1 MTGVRTLICGVG
13 LVVVGAAPAAAED
26 RAPTPNAPRS
36 LRMRPGKRVGQV
48 PAPDQPQATDDVAPP
63 SAPPD
68 AAMPEA
74 TVAPAPVVAAPA
86 PTITATA
93 TLSASELAQL
103 SAAATPAITVTG
115 SLIERATQTTPSA
128 LTILTRDELLAAGRT
143 MIGDILQPLPEQGNA
158 INAQFNN
165 GGDGSTRIDIRGL
178 GVDRTLVLLNGR
190 RFVPGGTGADSTV
203 DLNTIPLAV
212 IDRVEVLKDAASAV
226 YGSGA
231 IGGVVNIITRTSFTG
246 TEASLYTGQSQRG
259 DGFTYDAS
267 FITGHSTENHDGN
280 IIVSAG
286 IQSQDPVFA
295 GDRAFSQF
303 DKVFDFTTRQAS
315 NSGST
320 SIPGGRIDATK
331 IDVNG
336 DGQGD
341 PINICGAGVRL
352 CTSNGMGGF
361 RPFVAPADLYNFQPI
376 NFLYTP
382 SSRFNA
388 YTAGHYKIR
397 SNVSGFFE
405 ASYLHRES
413 DQQLAP
419 EPFAGAVPISRDSIY
434 NPFGGDV
441 FDYRRRLEEFGPR
454 ATHQSIDTLRTVVG
468 IQGGMPDDVSSLQ
481 DWKWELSYNMGRTD
495 GSLKNTGN
503 LILSHVQNAVGPS
516 FLDSSGTPRC
526 GTPSAPIFGCV
537 PMNILGAS
545 GSISPEAVAY
555 SAFTGLSTG
564 FDQEHT
570 VLATAHGKVAR
581 LPNNGDISA
590 AVSTDFRKESAE
602 FTPDPLI
609 VVGDTTGNA
618 DPATSG
624 SFHVLEA
631 AAEVSIVPARDQD
644 GLERL
649 ELDLAARAFRYERF
663 GGVTSN
669 ARALVRPIRG
679 VTVRAT
685 YATSFREPSVL
696 DMFQGK
702 SDNFPFAQDPC
713 DHALGVGARTVGLS
727 ASSTEGECAR
737 EGVPPDAM
745 FGTFQQHVVNHGNP
759 DLNPETAKVLTAGVV
774 VEPVPGLAL
783 SVDYWNIDVAQAIQQ
798 ANINAIFASC
808 YQRGIRSFCDQIR
821 RDPMT
826 HAIDFVDGPTANLG
840 GTATAGIDVAAVYDR
855 DAHEAG
861 KLHVRAEAQ
870 RLLKFDVDNGATV
883 VHGLGV
889 YDLGVYPTTKASLAA
904 SWQHPSGVGAGFNL
918 HLIGSFLECE
928 NNDCSGTPLS
938 RTVDAYAKV
947 DVFGSYAFKGG
958 HGQTL
963 ITIGVNNVFDRDP
976 SLIYV
981 GFAGDSDAATYD
993 YLGRFFY
1000 ARVTQLF

>member
-13 LVVVGAAPAAAED
+13 LVVVGAVPAAAED
-26 RAPTPNAPRS
+26 RAPTPEAPRS
-36 LRMRPGKRVGQV
+36 LRMRPAKRVGQAAPDPAV
-48 PAPDQPQATDDVAPP
+48 PAEDVAPV
-63 SAPPD
+63 PPD
-68 AAMPEA
+68 AAAPEA
-74 TVAPAPVVAAPA
+74 VTPPDAAPAPVAVIQREDLGSAGVTGMYYPPNPTAA
-86 PTITATA
+86 I
-93 TLSASELAQL
+93 
-103 SAAATPAITVTG
+103 PAITVTG
-115 SLIERATQTTPSA
+115 SLIERASLTSPSA
-128 LTILTRDELLAAGRT
+128 LTIVSRDELLAAGRT

-165 GGDGSTRIDIRGL
+165 GGDGSTRISLRGL
-178 GVDRTLVLLNGR
+178 GIDRTLVLLNGR

-212 IDRVEVLKDAASAV
+212 IDRVEVLKDGASAV

-231 IGGVVNIITRTSFTG
+231 IGGVVNLITRTNFTG

-267 FITGHSTENHDGN
+267 FITGHSTDNHDGN
-280 IIVSAG
+280 IIFSAG

-295 GDRAFSQF
+295 GDRAFSMF
-303 DKVFDFTTRQAS
+303 DKTFNFANGQVA

-320 SIPGGRIDATK
+320 SIPGGRIDASR
-331 IDVNG
+331 IDING

-341 PINICGAGVRL
+341 PINVCGIGVQL
-352 CTSNGMGGF
+352 CTSNGMGGY
-361 RPFVAPADLYNFQPI
+361 RPFVAPQDLYNFQPV

-397 SNVSGFFE
+397 GNVSGFFE

-419 EPFAGAVPISRDSIY
+419 EPFAGAATVSRDSIY

-441 FDYRRRLEEFGPR
+441 LDYRRRLEEFGPR
-454 ATHQSIDTLRTVVG
+454 ATHQSIDTLRTVIG
-468 IQGGMPDDVSSLQ
+468 IQGGMPDDVSALR
-481 DWKWELSYNMGRTD
+481 DWKWELSYNLGRTD
-495 GSLKNTGN
+495 SQQRNTGN

-516 FLDSSGTPRC
+516 FLDGNGVPTC
-526 GTPSAPIFGCV
+526 GTPTAPIPGCV
-537 PMNILGAS
+537 PMNILGPS
-545 GSISPEAVAY
+545 GSISPDAVKYAQ
-555 SAFTGLSTG
+555 FTGMGTG
-564 FDQEHT
+564 FNQEH
-570 VLATAHGKVAR
+570 VVVASAHGRVVQ
-581 LPNNGDISA
+581 LPSNGDISA

-609 VVGDTTGNA
+609 VLGDTTGPLS
-618 DPATSG
+618 PATSG

-631 AAEVSIVPARDQD
+631 AAEVQVVLARDLD

-649 ELDLAARAFRYERF
+649 ELDVAARAFRYAQF

-685 YATSFREPSVL
+685 YATAFREPSIL
-696 DMFQGK
+696 DLFQGQAE
-702 SDNFPFAQDPC
+702 SFPSAQDPC
-713 DHALGVGARTVGLS
+713 DHSFILNSRAKGIAGSREA
-727 ASSTEGECAR
+727 ECAR

-745 FGTFQQHVVNHGNP
+745 FGTFQQRMLEHGNP
-759 DLNPETAKVLTAGVV
+759 DVSPETAKVLTAGVV

-783 SVDYWNIDVAQAIQQ
+783 SVDYWNIDVTQAIGH
-798 ANINAIFASC
+798 ADINTIFTNC
-808 YQRGIRSFCDQIR
+808 YDRGIQSFCDLVHRNPAAGGQ
-821 RDPMT
+821 
-826 HAIDFVDGPTANLG
+826 IDFVDNPTTNSG
-840 GTATAGIDVAAVYDR
+840 GNATAGIDIAAVYDR
-855 DAHEAG
+855 DAHAAG

-870 RLLKFDVDNGATV
+870 RLLKFDLDNGASV

-889 YDLGVYPTTKASLAA
+889 YDLGVFPTMKASLAA
-904 SWQHPSGVGAGFNL
+904 SWQHPSGAGAGFNL
-918 HLIGSFLECE
+918 HLVGGFLECE
-928 NNDCSGTPLS
+928 NNDCSDGSAS
-938 RTVDAYAKV
+938 RDVDPYAKV
-947 DVFGSYAFKGG
+947 DVFGSYAFQSTR
-958 HGQTL
+958 GQTL
-963 ITIGVNNVFDRDP
+963 VTLGVNNVFDRDP
-976 SLIYV
+976 SLIYI

-1000 ARVTQLF
+1000 ARVTQQF